1 MISAQATGRL
11 DVGYRKK
18 GEYMFSRWILLA
30 CLLGAGASAALASSF
45 TFTTIVNPLGSG
57 DPFGTVGNTQRT
69 LGVDGP
75 ATSGINNAGQIVG
88 TYYNPAGSGHGYLDS
103 GGVFTGFDD
112 PFASNPL
119 ATFNGGTQVNGI
131 NNTGEIVGEYRGGGS
146 GFGINGFVQVPFVSA
161 NGGFITIDDPSSNQ
175 GYTEAN
181 GINDAGQVVGDY
193 GVSIPDPEGGNELQ
207 INGFLLNGAVF
218 TTIDDPLGFSTTLT
232 GINNAGIIVGFYTD
246 ASGISHGFVD
256 NGGVFLTIDDPLGTG
271 GTEVEGINNNDQVV
285 GFYIDGNGQVHG
297 FLDTNPL
304 GNSTTHPLVAGG
316 SPFGGSPFT
325 TIDDPSLVG
334 GCEALGINDA
344 GQIAGSCFNTAGS
357 TGFVATPTTTSG
369 GSGPS
374 PVPEPATIFLL
385 GTGLLATARY
395 RIRRAR

>member
-1 MISAQATGRL
+1 LSTKDGTSGMVHCILSRATAASVMISAQATGRL

-193 GVSIPDPEGGNELQ
+193 GVSLPDP
-207 INGFLLNGAVF
+207 
-218 TTIDDPLGFSTTLT
+218 
-232 GINNAGIIVGFYTD
+232 
-246 ASGISHGFVD
+246 
-256 NGGVFLTIDDPLGTG
+256 
-271 GTEVEGINNNDQVV
+271 
-285 GFYIDGNGQVHG
+285 
-297 FLDTNPL
+297 
-304 GNSTTHPLVAGG
+304 
-316 SPFGGSPFT
+316 
-325 TIDDPSLVG
+325 
-334 GCEALGINDA
+334 
-344 GQIAGSCFNTAGS
+344 
-357 TGFVATPTTTSG
+357 
-369 GSGPS
+369 
-374 PVPEPATIFLL
+374 
-385 GTGLLATARY
+385 
-395 RIRRAR
+395 